1 MDRRS
6 SKLLLL
12 KELGL
17 NQSMPNHQSNLVM
30 IVTLAMWSGCIAAA
44 LLFVGCDTIGQ
55 DLKGVGDVFDPTS
68 PSEAARD
75 MFDQYD
81 SDKRRQGTVLISNA
95 PFGGTEVYVKQY
107 RDMVNNERDPIVK
120 ATAIRALG
128 KHGQPEDALRI
139 IPHLSH
145 ETVQVRWE
153 AAKALQ
159 RLHNPAAVT
168 DLLKT
173 LRNDE
178 ELADVRVA
186 SAVALGQYPEDRVV
200 QGLVGALNARELAIN
215 TASQRSLTT
224 LTGENFGLEAAA
236 WLEWYNQALSSGTAF
251 AGQQEYRYPTY
262 QRDESIWEKMA
273 FWSEKTFE
281 QPAPPAGLRPETE
294 SRTYQDEAAPAVE
307 GGR

>member
-1 MDRRS
+1 MRVF
-6 SKLLLL
+6 KKPLLL
-12 KELGL
+12 
-17 NQSMPNHQSNLVM
+17 
-30 IVTLAMWSGCIAAA
+30 TATAMWSGCIAGV
-44 LLFVGCDTIGQ
+44 LLLGGSLGGCDTIGQ
-55 DLKGVGDVFDPTS
+55 DLGGFGDVFDPTT

-128 KHGQPEDALRI
+128 KHGLPEDALRI
-139 IPHLSH
+139 VPHLSN
-145 ETVQVRWE
+145 ENVQVRWE

-173 LRNDE
+173 LRNDQ
-178 ELADVRVA
+178 ELADVRLA
-186 SAVALGQYPEDRVV
+186 TAVALGQYPEDRVF

-215 TASQRSLTT
+215 TASQHSLAT
-224 LTGENFGLEAAA
+224 LTGQDFGLEAAA
-236 WLEWYNQALSSGTAF
+236 WLAWYNQTVGTGNAF
-251 AGQQEYRYPTY
+251 AGQREYLFPTY
-262 QRDESIWEKMA
+262 QRDETWLEKLA
-273 FWSEKTFE
+273 FWTDKQFE

-294 SRTYQDEAAPAVE
+294 GSTYQDETAPAVE
-307 GGR
+307 GSR